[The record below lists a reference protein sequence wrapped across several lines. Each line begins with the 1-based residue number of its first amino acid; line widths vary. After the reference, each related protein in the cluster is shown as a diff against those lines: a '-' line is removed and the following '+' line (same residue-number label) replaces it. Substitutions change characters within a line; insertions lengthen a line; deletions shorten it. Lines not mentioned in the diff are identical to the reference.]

1 MSYEVID
8 EEQKIAACNVA
19 DLTASQ
25 AVSFFKANG
34 ADKKIGDFT
43 FFWRKTNGMVV
54 LNKDN
59 PEYEDLLSWVKDW
72 LKLPKSKRL
81 EAEQLV
87 GTRAKRDAERLNK
100 CADRREALEEYE
112 RIQMH
117 CVDGSAVDVLELIYE
132 RSEKRQGFQEYELLM
147 KAYTYGVMQGKRKE
161 RARRKRTCCQEAV

>member
-34 ADKKIGDFT
+34 ADKKIGDFA

-59 PEYEDLLSWVKDW
+59 PEYEDWLRWVKAW
-72 LKLPKSKRL
+72 LQFPKSERL
-81 EAEQLV
+81 KMEQAV
-87 GTRAKRDAERLNK
+87 EPRFKRDAERLNT
-100 CADRREALEEYE
+100 CADRREALEEHE
-112 RIQMH
+112 RLQKH
-117 CVDGSAVDVLELIYE
+117 YVDGSAVDVLELIYE

-161 RARRKRTCCQEAV
+161 RARRKRTCCQENV

>member
-72 LKLPKSKRL
+72 LKLPKSERL
-81 EAEQLV
+81 EAEQMIEPRL
-87 GTRAKRDAERLNK
+87 KRDAERLNK
-100 CADRREALEEYE
+100 CADRREALEEYK
-112 RIQMH
+112 RLQKH
-117 CVDGSAVDVLELIYE
+117 YVDGSAIDVLELIYE

-161 RARRKRTCCQEAV
+161 RARRKSTCCQENV